1 MKIFSF
7 LFIFFI
13 AFFNFGWTQRED
25 SISNL
30 GKPEGLRS
38 SLGERF
44 EDEIIDL
51 FSSGETISS
60 TDIDNSIV
68 KSFGDILKRF
78 RFIDVISYGIY
89 GQPEIGT
96 VFGGTS
102 QQIPIYIDG
111 IPFNQQSLYFP
122 QTGDFDFTTVPIDN
136 IDTLKVIDG
145 SVINILGRNTG
156 IGGLE
161 GKQKDYYGGKAF
173 SRGKLQSGPNH
184 YRHTQIDLGRG
195 LTSKGRFYLTG
206 DFRKYGGTVPN
217 SDLDSRYLTGKFTFN
232 LKNNWELKFNALHFH
247 TEMGIPDWGEFKNIR
262 KNESDW
268 RLDLKSLLEWGQ
280 KSKFSLNLFYNP
292 LNQKNKWRADT
303 ADIRLETQE
312 KVLYL
317 KADQELEFNHHHLL
331 ISGEMGNQ
339 FFSAE
344 GESFEKLEK
353 KTYGEGYLSLTDLF
367 KPRPKIYLLLFL
379 KSHKFSDFE
388 NHFSALAGV
397 SYQFQR
403 NLTLYCTIGNVF
415 NDLLPFDEYFSQ
427 QGFERKTKLK
437 EGRMVEI
444 NSGAKLDK
452 EKYRI
457 RIGLTYSKIKNSM
470 IWMEDAIPR
479 NEDKDLLGSYASF
492 LLTLHPDFEACL
504 SYAYKNSQ
512 YKIGDS
518 KYFVPFMPRHSA
530 YSYLQYKKELL
541 KKEME
546 GKIRLEGEYLSERY
560 LHYGEKDL
568 VPAVFILNSKI
579 SLRFLDFHFYYIIE
593 NITDRKYRTRGE
605 LFMPERTFWWGFY
618 WNFWD

>member
-13 AFFNFGWTQRED
+13 AFFNFGWTQTED

-30 GKPEGLRS
+30 GKPESLRS

-78 RFIDVISYGIY
+78 KFIDVASYGIY

-111 IPFNQQSLYFP
+111 IPFSQQSLYFP
-122 QTGDFDFTTVPIDN
+122 QTGDFDFTTVPMDN

-145 SVINILGRNTG
+145 SVINILGRDIG

-161 GKQKDYYGGKAF
+161 VKQKDYYGGKAF
-173 SRGKLQSGPNH
+173 SRAKFQSGPNH

-232 LKNNWELKFNALHFH
+232 LKKNWELKFNASHFH
-247 TEMGIPDWGEFKNIR
+247 TEMGIPDWDPFKNIR

-268 RLDLKSLLEWGQ
+268 RLDLKSIFEWRQ
-280 KSKFSLNLFYNP
+280 KSKLCLNLFYSP
-292 LNQKNKWRADT
+292 LNQENRWNADT

-317 KADQELEFNHHHLL
+317 KANQEIEFNHHHLL
-331 ISGEMGNQ
+331 ISGEMGKQ
-339 FFSAE
+339 LFSAE
-344 GESFEKLEK
+344 GESSETLDK
-353 KTYGEGYLSLTDLF
+353 KTYGYGYLSLTDLF
-367 KPRPKIYLLLFL
+367 KPKPKLYLLLFL
-379 KSHKFSDFE
+379 KYHKFSNFR
-388 NHFSALAGV
+388 NHFSSLAGI
-397 SYQFQR
+397 SYQLSK
-403 NLTLYCTIGNVF
+403 NLNLYCTIGNF
-415 NDLLPFDEYFSQ
+415 FKDPIPFDEYFSQ
-427 QGFERKTKLK
+427 QGFEGKTQLK
-437 EGRMVEI
+437 EERTVEI

-452 EKYRI
+452 EKYKI
-457 RIGLTYSKIKNSM
+457 KIGLTYSKIKNSM

-479 NEDKDLLGSYASF
+479 NEDKDLLGSYAGF
-492 LLTLHPDFEACL
+492 LLTLHPDFEAYL

-530 YSYLQYKKELL
+530 YSYLQYKKEFL

-560 LHYGEKDL
+560 LQYGEKDS
-568 VPAVFILNSKI
+568 VPSVFILNSKI
-579 SLRFLDFHFYYIIE
+579 SLRFLDFHFYYVVE
-593 NITDRKYRTRGE
+593 NITDQKYRTKGE
-605 LFMPERTFWWGFY
+605 FFMPERTFWWGFC